1 MSRSA
6 ASELLLRALAISRDI
21 SALAQAGDAAAT
33 VTLNAERAELLR
45 AVRRARG
52 HLSKDERAIV
62 SEIASLNNSALGVL
76 EHRLRIKARELDMAA
91 VGRRAVA
98 AYAATG

>member
-21 SALAQAGDAAAT
+21 AALADAGDAAAT
-33 VTLNAERAELLR
+33 VSLNAERGELLR
-45 AVRRARG
+45 AVRRAHA
-52 HLSKDERAIV
+52 HLSREERAIV
-62 SEIASLNNSALGVL
+62 AEIAALNNSALGVL
-76 EHRLRIKARELDMAA
+76 EHRLRIKARELDMAT